1 MNPPT
6 RLLFAVPL
14 FAALVLGTSVPAQ
27 AQNVAGGIGKV
38 GAEYMEQIRGQLV
51 RMDDIMGVWGL
62 SPALEAFTGSMNQGA
77 TERLEIPLRTG
88 MDYRIGGVCDIDCPD
103 LDLVLYDVNSRVI
116 AEDVE
121 SGKVPIVEFTVP
133 STRTYE
139 IEVAMFACS
148 AEPCYWGVKL
158 YSTPSSKTE

>member
-27 AQNVAGGIGKV
+27 AQNVAGGTGEV
-38 GAEYMEQIRGQLV
+38 GAESMDQIRGQLV
-51 RMDDIMGVWGL
+51 RIDDIMGVWGL
-62 SPALEAFTGSMNQGA
+62 SPALEAYTGILNEGA
-77 TERLEIPLRTG
+77 SERLKLPLQTG
-88 MDYRIGGVCDIDCPD
+88 LNYRIGGVCDVDCSD
-103 LDLVLYDVNSRVI
+103 LDLILYDADGRVVD
-116 AEDVE
+116 EDVQVD
-121 SGKVPIVEFTVP
+121 KVPLLEFTVP

-139 IEVAMFACS
+139 LEVALITCS

-158 YSTPSSKTE
+158 YSARSAQTQ